1 MNRSRRCVGFL
12 GGVFFLFSSRAHMT
26 SAIIINILTSGSPNP
41 NIKIYLIYLSISRIR
56 SPEQQQAEFFV
67 PNPHGRRGSAQR
79 KCRKADS
86 HRCHR
91 RRGGR
96 CLRSDCCCPNRSGET
111 HNPTATDHHLARG
124 IFQKWHI
131 KCIIVITSQS
141 VVSGAT
147 SHGVANLSC
156 HRSRRRHS
164 ITVERQCPNAF
175 NRSRINSA
183 EFCVL

>member
-1 MNRSRRCVGFL
+1 MRVGFL
-12 GGVFFLFSSRAHMT
+12 GVFFLLLRSSTPHQNSIRVSKSKVT
-26 SAIIINILTSGSPNP
+26 KSRS
-41 NIKIYLIYLSISRIR
+41 IYLSISIVQSPRGLAD
-56 SPEQQQAEFFV
+56 PEQQQAEFFV
-67 PNPHGRRGSAQR
+67 LNPHGRRGSAQR

-96 CLRSDCCCPNRSGET
+96 CLRSDGCCPNRSGET

-156 HRSRRRHS
+156 HRSRRRSS
-164 ITVERQCPNAF
+164 ITVERQRPNAF
-175 NRSRINSA
+175 NRGRINSA